1 MYNKR
6 TVSSLGRVCTEYTQH
21 FSLKNKLAMWG
32 LVYDYIQ
39 LKYVLVGD
47 GYKLL
52 LPIKVGFSNL

>member
-1 MYNKR
+1 
-6 TVSSLGRVCTEYTQH
+6 
-21 FSLKNKLAMWG
+21 MWG

>member
-1 MYNKR
+1 
-6 TVSSLGRVCTEYTQH
+6 
-21 FSLKNKLAMWG
+21 MWG

-47 GYKLL
+47 GYLL